1 MVVLFIF
8 KEIKFVDNS
17 FTNITFK
24 YDSHFVEHFF
34 FADGLNNEIHK
45 IWWPKI
51 MIKPQHCITLC
62 NSFKD
67 RSFLIKGND
76 ENNPF

>member
-34 FADGLNNEIHK
+34 FLQMDSTMKSTKFGDQK
-45 IWWPKI
+45 
-51 MIKPQHCITLC
+51 
-62 NSFKD
+62 
-67 RSFLIKGND
+67 
-76 ENNPF
+76 

>member
-17 FTNITFK
+17 FTKITFK

-45 IWWPKI
+45 IW
-51 MIKPQHCITLC
+51 
-62 NSFKD
+62 
-67 RSFLIKGND
+67 
-76 ENNPF
+76 

>member
-45 IWWPKI
+45 IW
-51 MIKPQHCITLC
+51 
-62 NSFKD
+62 
-67 RSFLIKGND
+67 
-76 ENNPF
+76 

>member
-34 FADGLNNEIHK
+34 FCRWTQQWNPQNLVTKNNDKTSALYHF
-45 IWWPKI
+45 
-51 MIKPQHCITLC
+51 MQ
-62 NSFKD
+62 
-67 RSFLIKGND
+67 LI
-76 ENNPF
+76 